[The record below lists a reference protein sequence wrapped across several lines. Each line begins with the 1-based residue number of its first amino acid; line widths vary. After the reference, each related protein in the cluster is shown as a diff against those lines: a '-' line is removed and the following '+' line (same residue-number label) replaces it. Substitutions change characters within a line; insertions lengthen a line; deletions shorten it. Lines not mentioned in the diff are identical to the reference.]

1 MSDTALQELEN
12 LSEALA
18 DCYDRTVLL
27 ERLMV
32 RSAKVASEADIL
44 VLLSET
50 AQELSCPGAAIFA
63 GGRWLQE
70 VPSWLATL
78 PAPAKRLQRR
88 EEALCAV
95 AFPGGWLALWGR
107 SRPFSAHDQRIVDA
121 LAQTIGASLQRL
133 EGQALHESLRLEEHE
148 RTLASQIWSTLVPHH
163 LPAPV
168 GYTLLSSFQPA
179 RDLGGDF
186 QLALGNW
193 RVLGDVSGKGLPA
206 AMHSGLLSG
215 LVPIALEQ
223 PDPLKALAS
232 AAAPL
237 LERAGAFATLALVS
251 FGQDGRLSYVSFGHP
266 PLLVRRLDGR
276 VDAFGATAP
285 PLGLFD
291 PPPAAMRQLEL
302 KPGEL
307 LLVYTDG
314 LIEANQ
320 DGELFGLERLSQ
332 LLEANP
338 EPEGLLQALGVA
350 MNAFEVCDD
359 LGLHIYRYEGVEP
372 CD

>member
-1 MSDTALQELEN
+1 MPDTALQELEN

-18 DCYDRTVLL
+18 DCYDRTVWL
-27 ERLMV
+27 EDLMV
-32 RSAKVASEADIL
+32 HSAQIASEADIL
-44 VLLSET
+44 ALLLET
-50 AQELSCPGAAIFA
+50 AQKLACAGAAIWA
-63 GGRWLQE
+63 RGRWLQE
-70 VPSWLATL
+70 VPSWLAAL

-88 EEALCAV
+88 EEALYAV

-107 SRPFSAHDQRIVDA
+107 SKPFSAHDQRIVNA
-121 LAQTIGASLQRL
+121 LAQMIGVSLQRL
-133 EGQALHESLRLEEHE
+133 EDQALRERLQLEEHE
-148 RTLASQIWSTLVPHH
+148 RTLASQIWSTLVPNH
-163 LPAPV
+163 LPAPA
-168 GYTLLSSFQPA
+168 GYTLLSSFRPA

-186 QLALGNW
+186 QLALGSW

-223 PDPLKALAS
+223 PDPPKALAS

-237 LERAGAFATLALVS
+237 LERAGAFATLAMVS

-314 LIEANQ
+314 LIEA
-320 DGELFGLERLSQ
+320 DRGGELFGLERLRQ

-338 EPEGLLQALGVA
+338 EPKEFLEALEVA
-350 MNAFEVCDD
+350 MNGFEVRDD
-359 LGLHIYRYEGVEP
+359 LGLHIYRYQGVGS